1 MGSYIYE
8 NELNNLESSLNYYYK
23 DLLIENANKHA
34 SVFQYNYVEMVETE
48 TITPSE
54 KTTKL
59 RDLTISKLI
68 DESCDIDEIDSQIEL
83 INNIKVEDEEEDFS
97 AGFGGTSFGGGE
109 VNVSMMSKIIP
120 KRYFD
125 IEVQSFEYM
134 DMVLQSFIKSINEEV
149 IKLIKGIE
157 EVDVNNKHELHK
169 VQYKCVEN
177 NRSGV
182 SKYGISSLEMDGFKL
197 NRVDIGGSEKFIIV
211 PQNKPFV
218 FMIQDISCIQS
229 MNFGTS
235 YRIRITYF
243 MDLIAEPEECKIVNL
258 TDQFFNTLIL

>member
-83 INNIKVEDEEEDFS
+83 INNI
-97 AGFGGTSFGGGE
+97 
-109 VNVSMMSKIIP
+109 
-120 KRYFD
+120 
-125 IEVQSFEYM
+125 
-134 DMVLQSFIKSINEEV
+134 
-149 IKLIKGIE
+149 
-157 EVDVNNKHELHK
+157 NN
-169 VQYKCVEN
+169 
-177 NRSGV
+177 
-182 SKYGISSLEMDGFKL
+182 
-197 NRVDIGGSEKFIIV
+197 
-211 PQNKPFV
+211 
-218 FMIQDISCIQS
+218 
-229 MNFGTS
+229 
-235 YRIRITYF
+235 
-243 MDLIAEPEECKIVNL
+243 
-258 TDQFFNTLIL
+258 